1 MEFGGKIILKFKS
14 PEQMIIVTA
23 IFAKMINNQEANVFN
38 QIRIDEDSHRL
49 IGVLGLNDAL
59 ILKMY
64 KQIYKTLNDPV
75 RIYT

>member
-38 QIRIDEDSHRL
+38 
-49 IGVLGLNDAL
+49 
-59 ILKMY
+59 
-64 KQIYKTLNDPV
+64 
-75 RIYT
+75 